1 MTAQEALER
10 WEIHGE
16 GSHIP
21 HIFREMGLTR
31 LRILAAEEARPS
43 PPSAMDRMPVP
54 RLNFN
59 PLDRALGR
67 ETPPSPAP
75 SPAPVAA
82 PADPEATPA
91 RPQVPL
97 RDRALTNPAR
107 LRTPGRKRASFRYHL
122 SVCGSV
128 SEAAARAQVSRS
140 TLYHWRDALP
150 RFATLWDKAIAQCQR
165 AVGDDI
171 VLQAGQVGQG
181 RKVSAQLL
189 IHVQK
194 RLDVDRRRAEDR
206 AERRELA
213 ELRARPLDEEAL
225 AERLLDLM
233 ERRRE
238 TTHPVSNDPEYETP
252 DSPSNDKD
260 LAEAA

>member
-10 WEIHGE
+10 WEVHGD

-21 HIFREMGLTR
+21 SIFRDMGLTR
-31 LRILAAEEARPS
+31 LRILAAEEAKPS
-43 PPSAMDRMPVP
+43 LPSAMDRMPVP
-54 RLNFN
+54 RLNYN

-67 ETPPSPAP
+67 ETPPAAPGTPA
-75 SPAPVAA
+75 AA
-82 PADPEATPA
+82 PANEAAQAPPPGPKT
-91 RPQVPL
+91 L

-122 SVCGSV
+122 SVCGCV

-140 TLYHWRDALP
+140 TLYRWRDDVP
-150 RFATLWDKAIAQCQR
+150 GFAALWDKAIAQCQR

-171 VLQAGQVGQG
+171 VLQAGQVGQQ
-181 RKVSAQLL
+181 RRINTQLL

-213 ELRARPLDEEAL
+213 LLRGKPLDEEAL
-225 AERLLDLM
+225 AERLLVLM
-233 ERRRE
+233 DRRRE
-238 TTHPVSNDPEYETP
+238 TIQSVSHAPRSETP
-252 DSPSNDKD
+252 DSANEDKD
-260 LAEAA
+260 LDKAA